1 MAVLC
6 HRGSVPRGLVALT
19 RCLRCITRRSVPF
32 RMSGTVASLGS
43 TIPAFRLAVSVVSV
57 TVALRR
63 FVVARL
69 TISVT
74 LVA

>member
-1 MAVLC
+1 
-6 HRGSVPRGLVALT
+6 
-19 RCLRCITRRSVPF
+19 
-32 RMSGTVASLGS
+32 MSGTVASLGS